1 MALGRFAFVLLA
13 SLPLLAAAQEKPL
26 DNLVPRKGDLP
37 TDLNEPQ
44 SAEEAYRRASHLMQT
59 AHVDEGILMF
69 GKAIVLKPDWAQAL
83 AARGRALSQA
93 KRYAEAIKDFDEAIR
108 VDDKHAV
115 WYDARGLA
123 YSNSD
128 QHKRAIE
135 DYNRAIELSP
145 TTSVYYN
152 NRGWAY
158 SESGQPEKGVEDLT
172 KAIQLAPDYV
182 KAYENRAVAYARM
195 KDWTHAIADYTAAI
209 EVRPT
214 AWQYQKRAEA
224 KLASGDQKGA
234 EEDRLKVVQTVSER
248 TPEPLGAKSQGQ
260 TQIPQSAYSVGDG
273 VSAPVPLF
281 KPDPEYSEVARKARL
296 RGTVTLQLI
305 VDSLGGTRDIRVLR
319 SLGLG
324 LDEKAVDAVRSW
336 RFRPGYRNGEAVAVK
351 ATVQVKFNF
360 LEPPHGWQVTR
371 VGFNVPP
378 GAMIPELI
386 DLLMPKSHSYKNSN
400 NAQPILM
407 FEVDQSGTPQHLQ
420 VIGAADSAMIED
432 LIKAAQAWHFAP
444 APAQQDGTFISASA
458 SFEFSWIGTD
468 KK

>member
-1 MALGRFAFVLLA
+1 V
-13 SLPLLAAAQEKPL
+13 
-26 DNLVPRKGDLP
+26 
-37 TDLNEPQ
+37 
-44 SAEEAYRRASHLMQT
+44 QT

-69 GKAIVLKPDWAQAL
+69 GKAIVLKPDWAQAF

-108 VDDKHAV
+108 IDDKHAV

-195 KDWTHAIADYTAAI
+195 KDWPHAIADYTAAI

-224 KLASGDQKGA
+224 KLASGDEKGA
-234 EEDRLKVVQTVSER
+234 EEDHLKVVQTVSER
-248 TPEPLGAKSQGQ
+248 NPEPLGVKSQGQ
-260 TQIPQSAYSVGDG
+260 TQIPQSVYNVGDG

-281 KPDPEYSEVARKARL
+281 QPDPEYSEVARKARL
-296 RGTVTLQLI
+296 RGTVTLGLI
-305 VDSLGGTRDIRVLR
+305 VDSTGSTRDIRVLR

-336 RFRPGYRNGEAVAVK
+336 RFRPGYHNGEAVAVK
-351 ATVQVKFNF
+351 ASVEVHFRF
-360 LEPPHGWQVTR
+360 LEAPDGWRVTR
-371 VGFNVPP
+371 AGFNVPP

-386 DLLMPKSHSYKNSN
+386 DLLMPKSHSYKNST
-400 NAQPILM
+400 NAQPILT

-444 APAQQDGTFISASA
+444 APAEQDGTFISASA